1 MCECVKGV
9 KKKGEGM
16 SWILW
21 LAVILFFLVI
31 LLLASVRVV
40 KEYERGVIFR
50 LGRLVG
56 AKGPGL
62 FFIIP
67 IVDSMVKVDLRTAV
81 FDVPPQEVITKDN
94 VTTKVNAVVYYRVVD
109 PEKAVTEVENYS
121 YATAQIALTTIRS
134 VIGQAE
140 LDELLSE
147 REKLNQRLQ
156 SIIDEATDPW
166 GIKVS
171 AVEIKD
177 VMLPEGMQRAMAAQ
191 AEAERERRRRIIA
204 AEGEF
209 QAAKKIAE
217 AAEVLAK
224 QKGGLFIR
232 MLQTITE
239 ATEEKASTV
248 IIPFPVEMLEP
259 LGLLRTQTRENSGSS
274 GSSSGGSGG
283 SGDSGGASAE

>member
-1 MCECVKGV
+1 MA
-9 KKKGEGM
+9 
-16 SWILW
+16 WILW
-21 LAVILFFLVI
+21 LVAI
-31 LLLASVRVV
+31 LLLFLLILLAASIRVV

-50 LGRLVG
+50 LGRLIG

-147 REKLNQRLQ
+147 REKLNRRLQ

-177 VMLPEGMQRAMAAQ
+177 VMLPESMQRAMAAQ

-209 QAAKKIAE
+209 QAAKRIAE

-259 LGLLRTQTRENSGSS
+259 LGFLRSQTRENSGSS
-274 GSSSGGSGG
+274 GSSSGSSSGG
-283 SGDSGGASAE
+283 SGSGGASAE

>member
-1 MCECVKGV
+1 MA
-9 KKKGEGM
+9 
-16 SWILW
+16 WILW
-21 LAVILFFLVI
+21 LVAI
-31 LLLASVRVV
+31 LLLFLLILLAASIRVV

-209 QAAKKIAE
+209 QAAKRIAE

-274 GSSSGGSGG
+274 GSSSGSSSGG
-283 SGDSGGASAE
+283 SGDASAE

>member
-1 MCECVKGV
+1 MA
-9 KKKGEGM
+9 
-16 SWILW
+16 WILW
-21 LAVILFFLVI
+21 LVAI
-31 LLLASVRVV
+31 LLLFLLILLAASIRVV

-259 LGLLRTQTRENSGSS
+259 LGFLRTQTRENSGSS
-274 GSSSGGSGG
+274 GSSSGSSGG
-283 SGDSGGASAE
+283 SGGASAE